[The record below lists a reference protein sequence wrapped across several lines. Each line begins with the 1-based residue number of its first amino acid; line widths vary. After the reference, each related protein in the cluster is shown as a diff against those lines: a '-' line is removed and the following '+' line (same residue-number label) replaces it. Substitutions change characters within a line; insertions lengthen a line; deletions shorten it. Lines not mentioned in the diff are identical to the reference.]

1 MDLGCGAKS
10 FLSSG
15 TRSSMVRVFLISS
28 SNSVSRSSLTGIF
41 ILQGGFCNS
50 MTCASAGSDSLCCRE
65 SSANNIRQE
74 PAAIFM
80 PRPKPLVLIILD
92 GWGYRA
98 ETKANAIAL
107 ARKPTYDRLLR
118 EYPNTLIHTSGPF
131 VGLPE
136 GQMGNS
142 EVGHLNIG
150 AGRIVHMDITRI
162 DLMIQN
168 GEFFSHPVLLAAM
181 KHARVGERRLHLFG
195 LVSDG
200 GVHSQQA
207 HLYALLKMAK
217 QQGVDRVFVHAF
229 MDGRDTLPTN
239 GAGYLEQLQQKM
251 REYNSGQIASVSGR
265 YYAMDRDR
273 RWERISKAY
282 SAMVFADAEGG
293 KQVDPVQGMKDSY
306 NKGVTDE
313 FVIPFVCTDKNG
325 QALATI
331 RDEDACIC
339 FNFRADRVRQITRAL
354 ARNSGLN
361 AKGGSDLPGAAD
373 LDATIPRER
382 LPKNLHY
389 VCMTQYDKNFSL
401 PVVIPPESMAN
412 ILANVMGGLNM
423 RNLRVAET
431 EKYAHVTY
439 FFNGGVEQ
447 PFPGEERV
455 MVQSP
460 KVATYDLKPEMS
472 AAGIADAV
480 VKAANDSAFDVV
492 IVNFANADMVGHSG
506 KLEPTIKAVET
517 VDACLAQ
524 IEKAVRARGGA
535 MLITADHGNAE
546 LMIDPVTGGPH
557 TAHTTNPV
565 PFIVIAEDA
574 SKYSLKPNGSLRD
587 ISPTMLGMLGINEPG
602 EMTGADLRAFRIP

>member
-1 MDLGCGAKS
+1 
-10 FLSSG
+10 
-15 TRSSMVRVFLISS
+15 
-28 SNSVSRSSLTGIF
+28 
-41 ILQGGFCNS
+41 
-50 MTCASAGSDSLCCRE
+50 MT
-65 SSANNIRQE
+65 
-74 PAAIFM
+74 
-80 PRPKPLVLIILD
+80 RPKPLVLVILD

-98 ETKANAIAL
+98 ETKANAIAM

-118 EYPNTLIHTSGPF
+118 EYPNTLIHTSGPY

-162 DLMIQN
+162 DLMIRN
-168 GEFFSHPVLLAAM
+168 GDLFKHPVLLGAM

-200 GVHSQQA
+200 GVHSQLL
-207 HLYALLKMAK
+207 HLFALLKMAK
-217 QQGVDRVFVHAF
+217 QNGLERVFVHAF

-239 GAGYLEQLQQKM
+239 GAGYLEQLQRQM
-251 REYNSGQIASVSGR
+251 REYNCGKIATVNGR

-273 RWERISKAY
+273 RWERIAKAFN
-282 SAMVFADAEGG
+282 AMVYADGEGG
-293 KQVDPVQGMKDSY
+293 RYSDPVKGMKESY

-313 FVIPFVCTDKNG
+313 FVLPFVCPDG
-325 QALATI
+325 QGQPLATI

-354 ARNSGLN
+354 TRNSGLN
-361 AKGGSDLPGAAD
+361 DKGGSDLPGAAE
-373 LDATIPRER
+373 LDATIPRDR
-382 LPKNLHY
+382 VPKNLHY
-389 VCMTQYDKNFSL
+389 VCMTRYDKNFNL
-401 PVVIPPESMAN
+401 PVVVPPESLSN
-412 ILANVMGGLNM
+412 ILANVMAGLNL

-447 PFPGEERV
+447 PFPGEDRLLV
-455 MVQSP
+455 PSP

-472 AAGIADAV
+472 AAGIAEAV
-480 VKAANDSAFDVV
+480 VKAAEGGTFDVI

-506 KLEPTIKAVET
+506 KIEPTVKAVET
-517 VDACLAQ
+517 VDTCLAQ
-524 IEKAVRARGGA
+524 IEAAVRAKGGA

-546 LMIDPVTGGPH
+546 LMIDPATGGPH

-565 PFIVIAEDA
+565 PFIVVSEDA
-574 SKYSLKPNGSLRD
+574 KQFTLKSGGSLRD
-587 ISPTMLGMLGINEPG
+587 ISPTVLGMLGIDEPK
-602 EMTGADLRAFRIP
+602 EMTGRDLRVKKS

>member
-1 MDLGCGAKS
+1 
-10 FLSSG
+10 
-15 TRSSMVRVFLISS
+15 
-28 SNSVSRSSLTGIF
+28 
-41 ILQGGFCNS
+41 
-50 MTCASAGSDSLCCRE
+50 
-65 SSANNIRQE
+65 
-74 PAAIFM
+74 M

-239 GAGYLEQLQQKM
+239 GAGYLEQLLQKM
-251 REYNSGQIASVSGR
+251 REYQCGKIATVNGR

-273 RWERISKAY
+273 RWERILKAY
-282 SAMVFADAEGG
+282 NAMVLADAEGG
-293 KQVDPVQGMKDSY
+293 KCADPVQGMKDSY
-306 NKGVTDE
+306 NRGVTDE
-313 FVIPFVCTDKNG
+313 FVIPFVCTGKDG
-325 QALATI
+325 QPLATI
-331 RDEDACIC
+331 RDNDACIC

-354 ARNSGLN
+354 ARYSGLN
-361 AKGGSDLPGAAD
+361 SKGGSDLPGAAD
-373 LDATIPRER
+373 LDATIPRDR
-382 LPKNLHY
+382 VPQNLHY
-389 VCMTQYDKNFSL
+389 VCMSQYDKNFSL
-401 PVVIPPESMAN
+401 PTVIPPESMAN
-412 ILANVMGGLNM
+412 ILANVMGNLNM

-455 MVQSP
+455 LVPSQ

-480 VKAANDSAFDVV
+480 VKATEEGTFDVI

-506 KLEPTIKAVET
+506 KIEPTVKAVET
-517 VDACLAQ
+517 VDACLSRVEA
-524 IEKAVRARGGA
+524 AVRAKGGA

-546 LMIDPVTGGPH
+546 MMIDPATGGPH

-565 PFIVIAEDA
+565 PFIVVAEDA
-574 SKYSLKPNGSLRD
+574 KQYTLKPNGSLRD
-587 ISPTMLGMLGINEPG
+587 ISPTMLGMLGIDEPK
-602 EMTGADLRAFRIP
+602 EMTGHDLRAFLKTK

>member
-1 MDLGCGAKS
+1 
-10 FLSSG
+10 
-15 TRSSMVRVFLISS
+15 
-28 SNSVSRSSLTGIF
+28 
-41 ILQGGFCNS
+41 
-50 MTCASAGSDSLCCRE
+50 
-65 SSANNIRQE
+65 
-74 PAAIFM
+74 M
-80 PRPKPLVLIILD
+80 PRPKPLVLVILD

-142 EVGHLNIG
+142 EVGHLNMG

-168 GEFFSHPVLLAAM
+168 GEFFSHPVLVEPM
-181 KHARVGERRLHLFG
+181 KNARLDGRKLHLCG
-195 LVSDG
+195 LLSDG
-200 GVHSQQA
+200 GVHSRQE
-207 HLYALLKMAK
+207 HLYALLKMAR
-217 QQGVDRVFVHAF
+217 QQGVERVFVHAF

-251 REYNSGQIASVSGR
+251 REYNSGKIATVNGR

-273 RWERISKAY
+273 RWERILKAFN
-282 SAMVFADAEGG
+282 AMVFGDAEGG
-293 KQVDPVQGMKDSY
+293 KYADPVQGMKDSY
-306 NKGVTDE
+306 NRGVTDE
-313 FVIPFVCTDKNG
+313 FVVPFACADKNG
-325 QALATI
+325 QPLASI
-331 RDEDACIC
+331 RDDDACIC

-361 AKGGSDLPGAAD
+361 AKGGSDLPGAVD
-373 LDATIPRER
+373 LDATIPRVR
-382 LPKNLHY
+382 APKNLHY

-401 PVVIPPESMAN
+401 PVVIPAESMAN

-439 FFNGGVEQ
+439 FFNGGVET

-517 VDACLAQ
+517 VDACLAGIYQ
-524 IEKAVRARGGA
+524 ALK
-535 MLITADHGNAE
+535 MKNFSWLITADHGNAE
-546 LMIDPVTGGPH
+546 MMVDPITGTPH
-557 TAHTTNPV
+557 TYHTLNPV
-565 PFIVIAEDA
+565 PFMLIDD
-574 SKYSLKPNGSLRD
+574 SKMKLKP
-587 ISPTMLGMLGINEPG
+587 
-602 EMTGADLRAFRIP
+602 TGALQ